1 MKQSPDEARLRA
13 FLLGDL
19 PAAERDAME
28 ADIFAD
34 KEVFYRLSEIE
45 DRLIDDYARGVL
57 TGEERLRFEQ
67 LYLTNPARRQR
78 VEFARALT
86 SALDRQSDTP
96 VTANTL
102 TPELAAARV
111 ERQRWWLSLLELLR
125 ARQTAWTV
133 MTVCLGLLAVAVG
146 WLWLERSRLQAEL
159 TQTRLAYQAAN
170 ERQRELEVQLAALPR
185 PVSNPLPSP
194 TATVTSQPTP
204 PTSTEAVLAF
214 TLNVFALRGETNNAT
229 DQFEFPSGTKRL
241 QLRLP
246 LLKHDFSRYR
256 ISLHDSNA
264 RLVFR
269 SNPLAANATANP
281 PSLTV
286 NLPVNRLFGDAYVL
300 TLEGISE
307 NGEFEPVGKKQFR
320 LTRR

>member
-96 VTANTL
+96 VTANNL
-102 TPELAAARV
+102 TPELAAAKA

-125 ARQTAWTV
+125 ARPPAWTV
-133 MTVCLGLLAVAVG
+133 MTVCLALLVAG
-146 WLWLERSRLQAEL
+146 GAWLAAERARLQAQL
-159 TQTRLAYQAAN
+159 DQARLANETAAQ
-170 ERQRELEVQLAALPR
+170 RQRELESQLAAAQISNCSNWLPQTR
-185 PVSNPLPSP
+185 HLGQRQLK
-194 TATVTSQPTP
+194 TAR
-204 PTSTEAVLAF
+204 LGGGGFAF
-214 TLNVFALRGETNNAT
+214 TLNVFSLRMKRML
-229 DQFEFPSGTKRL
+229 QPSGSRCLRNQSIAIAVASNKKRFPEL
-241 QLRLP
+241 
-246 LLKHDFSRYR
+246 
-256 ISLHDSNA
+256 SN
-264 RLVFR
+264 
-269 SNPLAANATANP
+269 
-281 PSLTV
+281 
-286 NLPVNRLFGDAYVL
+286 
-300 TLEGISE
+300 
-307 NGEFEPVGKKQFR
+307 
-320 LTRR
+320 